1 MFTTLHGIDLRRAH
15 ASSWLK
21 ERKRQVNRLVWVC
34 IPTLCVLC
42 ASIAARGEELTQEQI
57 QALAGKPCNVDE
69 KLPGEVPEGRTG
81 PWPAGK
87 RAEKTGTEK
96 TGTDKTG
103 IWRLQGSFTVKKT
116 ATGLKGNIGFTAVCR

>member
-1 MFTTLHGIDLRRAH
+1 
-15 ASSWLK
+15 
-21 ERKRQVNRLVWVC
+21 VNRLVWVC

-42 ASIAARGEELTQEQI
+42 ASIAAQSEELTQEQI
-57 QALAGKPCNVDE
+57 QALAGKPCSVDE
-69 KLPGEVPEGRTG
+69 KLPGEVPEGQAVSG
-81 PWPAGK
+81 PGVPGK